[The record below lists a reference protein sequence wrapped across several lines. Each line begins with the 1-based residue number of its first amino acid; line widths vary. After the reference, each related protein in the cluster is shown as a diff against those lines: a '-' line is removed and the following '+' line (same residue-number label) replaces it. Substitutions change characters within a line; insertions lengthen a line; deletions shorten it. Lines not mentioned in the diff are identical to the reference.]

1 MASDGYANSG
11 GMVVV
16 VAAGSSSVLHLL
28 LLLAVVVPMVGCRRG
43 GMPLGLFRLVVQVV
57 CLAGCW
63 IDAGSPATV
72 GEGKGVMY
80 GRLIKWKGEEAEGR
94 EGGREICFG
103 REKWHGEK
111 MRKEIDGRLDGCM
124 DGCE

>member
-1 MASDGYANSG
+1 MPSDGYANSG

-16 VAAGSSSVLHLL
+16 VAAGSSSVLHL

-57 CLAGCW
+57 CLAGSW

-80 GRLIKWKGEEAEGR
+80 GRLTEWKGQEAEGR
-94 EGGREICFG
+94 EGGREG
-103 REKWHGEK
+103 GSSVGGEK
-111 MRKEIDGRLDGCM
+111 
-124 DGCE
+124 